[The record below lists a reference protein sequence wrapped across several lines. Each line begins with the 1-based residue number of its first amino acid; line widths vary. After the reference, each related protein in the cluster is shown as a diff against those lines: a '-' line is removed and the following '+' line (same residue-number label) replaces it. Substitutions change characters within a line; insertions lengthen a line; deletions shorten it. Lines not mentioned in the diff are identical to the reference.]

1 MRRFVFC
8 TAVLALAVV
17 FATVL
22 SAQKI
27 TEMHKGQA
35 GSPHVRAEWT
45 IDGGHLTIE
54 YGRPYLKGRTPGKD
68 VDPYAG
74 REWRTGADEA
84 TTLKTDKMLMF
95 GSLHVPAGTYTLYT
109 VPQGGTWQLI
119 LSKKT
124 GQWGIPYPGKA
135 DDLGRAPMKLSTLAK
150 AVDQLTISIEDT
162 AAGATL
168 HVDWGA
174 TRASVPFTIG

>member
-1 MRRFVFC
+1 
-8 TAVLALAVV
+8 
-17 FATVL
+17 
-22 SAQKI
+22 
-27 TEMHKGQA
+27 MHKGQA

-68 VDPYAG
+68 VEPYAG

-135 DDLGRAPMKLSTLAK
+135 DDLGRAPMKLSTLAN

-174 TRASVPFTIG
+174 TRASIPFTIG